1 MKKSYIKPETLEVKF
16 EAQGV
21 IAASIQMFNDAEPVD
36 TSEDGT
42 QLTNKNGW
50 SSSNWY

>member
-21 IAASIQMFNDAEPVD
+21 IAASLRIIEDVEVD
-36 TSEDGT
+36 TENGE
-42 QLTNKNGW
+42 QLTNKNDW

>member
-21 IAASIQMFNDAEPVD
+21 IAASIQMYDETTVD
-36 TSEDGT
+36 TTVEGT

>member
-1 MKKSYIKPETLEVKF
+1 MKKSYIKPETLEVMF
-16 EAQGV
+16 ETQGV
-21 IAASIQMFNDAEPVD
+21 IATSLRIMEDHDPVN
-36 TSEDGT
+36 TSEEGT

>member
-21 IAASIQMFNDAEPVD
+21 IAASIQMYDETVD
-36 TSEDGT
+36 TANGE

>member
-21 IAASIQMFNDAEPVD
+21 IAASIQMYDETVD
-36 TSEDGT
+36 TTDPNA

>member
-21 IAASIQMFNDAEPVD
+21 IAASIQIVNEEVD
-36 TSEDGT
+36 TTTE

>member
-1 MKKSYIKPETLEVKF
+1 MKKSYIKPETLEVMF
-16 EAQGV
+16 ETQGV
-21 IAASIQMFNDAEPVD
+21 IATSLVISNEEVD
-36 TSEDGT
+36 TTQD